1 MMTDLL
7 NKIAKYFEFV
17 KHNADFKT
25 EIFAGVSTFL
35 ALSYIFIVNPA
46 ILGQGGMNKGFVFF
60 ATVIA
65 SCITTLAMGLWAKKP
80 LVLAPGL
87 EMNGYVAFFV
97 VGALGFTW
105 QGALGAVFWEGILC
119 ILLTMHEMRV
129 RIIKAV
135 PNSMK
140 AGLSLSVG
148 VFVAI
153 IGLKISNVL
162 LYQGITISGIG
173 ALLSHEALIVYFG
186 LAIILL
192 LEKFKVTGSVLI
204 SIIFA
209 TLLAYHWGL
218 GATASQ
224 ISELSH
230 GWLDGFLKFDL
241 GVILDPRM
249 WSVIL
254 ALFVIDFYGSIAKFI
269 GLTRNTSIV
278 DENGDMPQI
287 KEAMLV
293 DGAGTIIGAAAGTT
307 SIITY
312 VESAVGIGAGG
323 RTGLTAVVC
332 GLLMLS
338 FLLLP
343 NLVGAVPVIA
353 AGGALLFVGITLMPS
368 RKELEKY
375 SKIELIS
382 VAMMTLTVL
391 FTFALD
397 KAMLVGFGIYILGSL
412 ATGKTKQID
421 IYLVISTI
429 LIFVGLIFQQV
440 L

>member
-1 MMTDLL
+1 MIKQLADR
-7 NKIAKYFEFV
+7 IGEYFEFAAH
-17 KHNADFKT
+17 KTTFKT
-25 EIFAGVSTFL
+25 EILAGISTFL

-46 ILGQGGMNKGFVFF
+46 ILGEGGMDKGFVFF
-60 ATVIA
+60 ATVVA
-65 SCITTLAMGLWAKKP
+65 SAVTTLVMGLWAKKP

-87 EMNGYVAFFV
+87 EMNGYAAFFV

-105 QGALGAVFWEGILC
+105 QGALGAVFWEGVFC
-119 ILLTMHEMRV
+119 ILLTLHEMRV

-153 IGLKISNVL
+153 IALKISNIL
-162 LYQGITISGIG
+162 LYEGITVSGVG
-173 ALLSHEALIVYFG
+173 ELLSKEALIIYFG
-186 LAIILL
+186 LAVILV
-192 LEKFKVTGSVLI
+192 LERFRVTGSVLI
-204 SIIFA
+204 SIILSTLFAYHFGLGVAASEVA
-209 TLLAYHWGL
+209 TL
-218 GATASQ
+218 SQ
-224 ISELSH
+224 N
-230 GWLDGFLKFDL
+230 WLDGFLKFDL
-241 GVILDPRM
+241 GVIFDPRM

-278 DENGDMPQI
+278 DENGEMPRI

-293 DGAGTIIGAAAGTT
+293 DGAGTVIGATAGTT

-332 GLLMLS
+332 ALLMFS
-338 FLLLP
+338 FLLVP
-343 NLVGAVPVIA
+343 NLVGAVPVLA

-368 RKELEKY
+368 MKELTKY
-375 SKIELIS
+375 SGVEIASIA
-382 VAMMTLTVL
+382 AMALTVL
-391 FTFALD
+391 LTFALD
-397 KAMLVGFGIYILGSL
+397 KAMLVGFGTYIVGSVI
-412 ATGKTKQID
+412 TGRGKQID
-421 IYLVISTI
+421 IYLVISTLLI
-429 LIFVGLIFQQV
+429 LVGLVFQQV

>member
-1 MMTDLL
+1 MTTNLL
-7 NKIAKYFEFV
+7 NKIAEYFEFT
-17 KHNADFKT
+17 KHKADFKT
-25 EIFAGVSTFL
+25 EILAGVSTFL

-60 ATVIA
+60 ATVVA

-105 QGALGAVFWEGILC
+105 QGALGAVFWEGVLC

-153 IGLKISNVL
+153 IGLKISNIL
-162 LYQGITISGIG
+162 LYRGITISGIG
-173 ALLSHEALIVYFG
+173 ALLSHEALVVYFG
-186 LAIILL
+186 LAVILL
-192 LEKFKVTGSVLI
+192 LERFKITGSVLI
-204 SIIFA
+204 SIILA

-218 GATASQ
+218 GATAAEVSALSQ
-224 ISELSH
+224 

-332 GLLMLS
+332 ALLMLP
-338 FLLLP
+338 FLLVP

-368 RKELEKY
+368 RKELAKY
-375 SKIELIS
+375 SMVEIIS
-382 VAMMTLTVL
+382 VAMMALTVL

-397 KAMLVGFGIYILGSL
+397 KAMLVGFGIYIIGSVV
-412 ATGKTKQID
+412 TGKARQVD
-421 IYLVISTI
+421 IYLIISTI
-429 LIFVGLIFQQV
+429 LILVGLVLQQM

>member
-1 MMTDLL
+1 MTQIAK
-7 NKIAKYFEFV
+7 KIAEYFEFAQH
-17 KHNADFKT
+17 KANFKT
-25 EIFAGVSTFL
+25 EILAGISTFL

-46 ILGQGGMNKGFVFF
+46 ILGEGGMNKGFVFF
-60 ATVIA
+60 ATVVA

-105 QGALGAVFWEGILC
+105 QGALGAVFWEGVLC
-119 ILLTMHEMRV
+119 ILFTLHEMRI
-129 RIIKAV
+129 RIINAV

-148 VFVAI
+148 IFVAI
-153 IGLKISNVL
+153 IALKISNIL
-162 LYQGITISGIG
+162 LYEGITLSGLG
-173 ALLSHEALIVYFG
+173 AFLSKEALVVYFG
-186 LAIILL
+186 LAVILV
-192 LEKFKVTGSVLI
+192 LERLKVTGSVLI
-204 SIIFA
+204 SIILA
-209 TLLAYHWGL
+209 TLLAYYWGFGVTPSEVAL
-218 GATASQ
+218 LSQ
-224 ISELSH
+224 

-278 DENGDMPQI
+278 DETGEMPQT

-332 GLLMLS
+332 SLLMLL
-338 FLLLP
+338 FLLVP
-343 NLVGAVPVIA
+343 SLVGAVPVIA

-368 RKELEKY
+368 KKELVKY
-375 SKIELIS
+375 SKIEIIS
-382 VAMMTLTVL
+382 ILTMAGTVL
-391 FTFALD
+391 VTFALD
-397 KAMLVGFGIYILGSL
+397 KAMLVGFATYIVGSVV
-412 ATGKTKQID
+412 TGKKVD
-421 IYLVISTI
+421 FYLIMSTVLI
-429 LIFVGLIFQQV
+429 LVGLLLQQFW
-440 L
+440 